1 MRIVRHFTKQHPD
14 PYKDQTFVP
23 RTPIAH
29 GKDDHAVP
37 ITVPDTWSQIAVDIL
52 GNKYMRKTGVPQQD
66 GTLGRETDARQVFKR
81 LAQCWGYWGLQG
93 QYFSSEED
101 AQAYADEM
109 EYMLSHQIGAP
120 NSPQWFNTG
129 LHLAYG
135 LEGDP
140 QGLWRYN
147 FHTGMTEELPHSY
160 VHSQASACFIQSV
173 TDNLVNE
180 GGIMDLWTREARL
193 FKYGSGSGTNFSSLR
208 ARGER
213 LSGGGTSSG
222 VMSWLKIGDTAAGAI
237 KSGGTTRRAAKMV
250 ILDIDH
256 PDIEEFINLKLK
268 EEHKVAALMVGSH
281 FMAEQ
286 LNRIMHAAWTMH
298 GDDAVL
304 DPNPATNQELATAL
318 HEARRRMIP
327 ESYLQRAL
335 SLAADNH
342 RSFAFSTYDLHWEG
356 EAYQT
361 VNGQNANYSVRITNA
376 FLECL
381 KNDQTWPL
389 RNRTNHATTKQIPAR
404 ALWDQI
410 CAAAWQCAD
419 PGIQYDDIINEWHT
433 TPAQGRINAT
443 NPCSEY
449 MSNDDTSCMA
459 PETRISTKAG
469 LITVAELYERQC
481 KGEAISIRTELLSEH
496 AILPRLN
503 HRGYRPSD
511 LYSRC
516 PAYRSATVIK
526 TGKKNLFRLT
536 LKNKQSI
543 RLTADHR
550 VLTTDGWKQVR
561 DICPGKDAVI
571 TQSLTPE
578 IDYSNVPK
586 EQWLR
591 FQMLGWMFGDGIFSN
606 NCVKPTFGLVF
617 GPEDKKAAAILT
629 PVFQEFVKPLS
640 NTGKEV
646 NISIQKNGV
655 MQLTSSVQRGFEFL
669 QKEYGMKPALAPF
682 KRVPESVFTAPKAL
696 QAAFIGA
703 LFSADGSV
711 HLNPGTS
718 RYQVTLSSASV
729 GLLQDVQLILNDFGI
744 RSCWYIQPV
753 KGRKNPNCRLI
764 IGGFQAYKFFHLIGF
779 PLSDKKQDKLHSMY
793 GDKQFP
799 GNTYAIPYIRVQSIT
814 PDGEDD
820 VYDICEPI
828 THTLIAEGMII
839 HNCNLASLNLAKF
852 LKPDGTFDLEAYQ
865 HAIALWTITLDIT
878 VSMASYPSQRIAERT
893 AWLRQLGLGYANLG
907 AVLMQLGLA
916 YDSPEARG
924 LAQGLTALLTG
935 EAYRTSA
942 LLAKELG
949 PFALFKENR
958 ETMLRVIRNHC
969 RAVTGLQPGDSY
981 EHLSV
986 VPQPLDTIHCP
997 SSLVEA
1003 ARNSWQQART
1013 LGEVHGFR
1021 NAQTT
1026 VIAPTGTIGLLM
1038 DCDTTGIE
1046 PDFALVKDK
1055 QLAGGGTIK
1064 LANSSV
1070 VPGLQ
1075 RLGYSPQQVQDI
1087 LHHLLGHHTFA
1098 GCPSLNAG
1106 RLAQCGLNATMIGKL
1121 EAAIPSRIKVEH
1133 LFVPELLGDAWC
1145 RERLQL
1151 TNEEITRNTQSLV
1164 DRLGFTP
1171 QELHTANIYVYGV
1184 ASMNGA
1190 PHLTPEHARVFD
1202 CATSFSSSSG
1212 RGHIAPE
1219 AHVRM
1224 LGAVQPFISGGI
1236 SKTVNMPQSA
1246 SLDDIKAI
1254 FQLAYELGVKCVAV
1268 YRDGSKLSQ
1277 PLNAIGADKLASAIA
1292 SHNITQVVEELA
1304 KQTLA
1309 DTRGAHR
1316 PLPNKRKGYTQKAVI
1331 GGHKLYIRTGEY
1343 HDGTV
1348 GEIFLDMHKEGAA
1361 FRSLMNCFAIAISLG
1376 LQYGVPLEE
1385 FVDAYTFMRFEPNG
1399 PVSGHEQIKLCSSL
1413 MDYIFRDLAVHY
1425 LNREDLAQV
1434 KLSSE
1439 DLRADS
1445 VLPYVKQKPA
1455 KGKYLPSAKQVAG
1468 SAIVEDPIREACAK
1482 GYEGDPCPECNRFMM
1497 VRNGSCLKCLGCGS
1511 TTGCS

>member
-147 FHTGMTEELPHSY
+147 FNTGMTEELPHSY

-180 GGIMDLWTREARL
+180 GGIMDLWTCEARL

-281 FMAEQ
+281 LMAEQ

-298 GDDAVL
+298 GDEAVL
-304 DPNPATNQELATAL
+304 DTNPTTNQELATAL

-342 RSFAFSTYDLHWEG
+342 RSFAFSTFDLHWEG
-356 EAYQT
+356 EGYQT

-389 RNRTNHATTKQIPAR
+389 RNRTNNSTTKHIRAR

-419 PGIQYDDIINEWHT
+419 PGIQYDDLINEWHT
-433 TPAQGRINAT
+433 TPSQGRINAT
-443 NPCSEY
+443 NPCSEF
-449 MSNDDTSCMA
+449 MSNDDTS
-459 PETRISTKAG
+459 
-469 LITVAELYERQC
+469 
-481 KGEAISIRTELLSEH
+481 
-496 AILPRLN
+496 
-503 HRGYRPSD
+503 
-511 LYSRC
+511 
-516 PAYRSATVIK
+516 
-526 TGKKNLFRLT
+526 
-536 LKNKQSI
+536 
-543 RLTADHR
+543 
-550 VLTTDGWKQVR
+550 
-561 DICPGKDAVI
+561 
-571 TQSLTPE
+571 
-578 IDYSNVPK
+578 
-586 EQWLR
+586 
-591 FQMLGWMFGDGIFSN
+591 
-606 NCVKPTFGLVF
+606 
-617 GPEDKKAAAILT
+617 
-629 PVFQEFVKPLS
+629 
-640 NTGKEV
+640 
-646 NISIQKNGV
+646 
-655 MQLTSSVQRGFEFL
+655 
-669 QKEYGMKPALAPF
+669 
-682 KRVPESVFTAPKAL
+682 
-696 QAAFIGA
+696 
-703 LFSADGSV
+703 
-711 HLNPGTS
+711 
-718 RYQVTLSSASV
+718 
-729 GLLQDVQLILNDFGI
+729 
-744 RSCWYIQPV
+744 
-753 KGRKNPNCRLI
+753 
-764 IGGFQAYKFFHLIGF
+764 
-779 PLSDKKQDKLHSMY
+779 
-793 GDKQFP
+793 
-799 GNTYAIPYIRVQSIT
+799 
-814 PDGEDD
+814 
-820 VYDICEPI
+820 
-828 THTLIAEGMII
+828 
-839 HNCNLASLNLAKF
+839 CNLASLNLAKF
-852 LKPDGTFDLEAYQ
+852 LKPDGMFDLESYQ
-865 HAIALWTITLDIT
+865 HAITLWTITLDIT
-878 VSMASYPSQRIAERT
+878 VTMASYPSQRIAERT
-893 AWLRQLGLGYANLG
+893 AKLRQLGLSYANLG

-942 LLAKELG
+942 LLAQELG
-949 PFALFKENR
+949 PFALFEVNR
-958 ETMLRVIRNHC
+958 ESMLRVIRNHH
-969 RAVTGLQPGDSY
+969 RAVSGLQPGDSY

-986 VPQPLDTIHCP
+986 LPQALDTTHCP

-1003 ARNSWQQART
+1003 ARNSWQQARA
-1013 LGEVHGFR
+1013 LGAVHGFR

-1070 VPGLQ
+1070 VTGLQ
-1075 RLGYSPQQVQDI
+1075 RLGYSPQKVQEI

-1106 RLAQCGLNATMIGKL
+1106 RLAQCGLTATMMGKL
-1121 EAAIPSRIKVEH
+1121 EAAIPSRMKVEH
-1133 LFVPELLGDAWC
+1133 LFVPELLREAWC
-1145 RERLQL
+1145 REQL
-1151 TNEEITRNTQSLV
+1151 HLTDEEISHNTLSLV

-1171 QELHTANIYVYGV
+1171 QEIQIANSYVYGV
-1184 ASMNGA
+1184 ASMHGA
-1190 PHLTPEHARVFD
+1190 PHLTLDHARVFD
-1202 CATSFSSSSG
+1202 CATSFPSSSG

-1292 SHNITQVVEELA
+1292 SHNITQVAEELA

-1468 SAIVEDPIREACAK
+1468 SAIVEDPIREARAK